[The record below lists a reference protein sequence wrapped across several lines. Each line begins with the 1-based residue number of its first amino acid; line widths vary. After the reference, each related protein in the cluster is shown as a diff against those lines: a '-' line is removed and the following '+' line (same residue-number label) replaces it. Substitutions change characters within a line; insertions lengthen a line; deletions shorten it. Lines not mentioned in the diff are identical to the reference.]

1 MRLTDAVF
9 ARMIVDIRSLQDA
22 MPSELK
28 ADIDGDFLTAIAEQP
43 IKILKCAMYLFLG
56 YLDGTSQFAQACG
69 GGGISSDL
77 PWGRNQDEDDCR
89 FAYRCMMQTHK
100 MLKPFQPKRRIDDMN
115 FMCFTMSQNWAYLY
129 KITEGKITRKW
140 AGQLHLP
147 KQKKATLAIK
157 ITYSGGDLEIRV
169 DDIQAIHAKYAP
181 IESNGFGFFAFG
193 NTKVDFDNIEIVF

>member
-1 MRLTDAVF
+1 MKNLILFLF
-9 ARMIVDIRSLQDA
+9 AMTLATLSANAQMKETFDSNSWQWTEQSTNLGKVYIVDGVLRFDTNTA
-22 MPSELK
+22 TN
-28 ADIDGDFLTAIAEQP
+28 IDVQKVAENVSSHAYLPFDPTAGFTITCEAKVDKVGDDKYFGVI
-43 IKILKCAMYLFLG
+43 MDY
-56 YLDGTSQFAQACG
+56 
-69 GGGISSDL
+69 
-77 PWGRNQDEDDCR
+77 
-89 FAYRCMMQTHK
+89 M
-100 MLKPFQPKRRIDDMN
+100 DDMN

-147 KQKKATLAIK
+147 KQKKAILDIK

-193 NTKVDFDNIEIVF
+193 KTKVDFDNVEIVF